1 MKDIR
6 ITDRQERIEGFRQ
19 KVIDEAAVC
28 VIGTGRTGNEVL
40 KNMALAGFRRV
51 LIADMDTVAKT
62 NLPATVLFT
71 KDDLGRL
78 KVDAAAEAYRRLSI
92 ADSCAVDRINADVC
106 TGLGEGAVRRCD
118 LIINC
123 VDNDQTRLY
132 TAHLGKL
139 LGIPCI
145 DVGIRDLDWTIFA
158 ASGDKDEACYGCTMT
173 QNAWDKALERV
184 RNSCDVTLRDNIAQG
199 KASTIITSGAF
210 AGAAAVEEAIKML
223 HHRIDPE
230 NRLFDPRCGV
240 MTIYSSVSRK
250 LESYRIRVKD
260 HCRNHFCYADFGGV
274 VPTDLSADDRL
285 GDVLARVERE
295 YGKGWQLSLEKD
307 CIPVSNKAFVTKGFC
322 KSCGRPIDIYRPQFT
337 LSDGDL
343 LCEECRAK
351 GALPAFPS
359 GAERV
364 WNFSLDGTEQRI
376 LDMSLAEIGIP
387 RFHVIELDDMKEDRP
402 PLFLE
407 LTGDEEKVL
416 PCLTEYR
423 KKTAGKEETH
433 ADV

>member
-71 KDDLGRL
+71 KNDLGRL

-173 QNAWDKALERV
+173 QGAWDKALERV

-199 KASTIITSGAF
+199 KAST
-210 AGAAAVEEAIKML
+210 
-223 HHRIDPE
+223 
-230 NRLFDPRCGV
+230 
-240 MTIYSSVSRK
+240 
-250 LESYRIRVKD
+250 
-260 HCRNHFCYADFGGV
+260 
-274 VPTDLSADDRL
+274 
-285 GDVLARVERE
+285 
-295 YGKGWQLSLEKD
+295 
-307 CIPVSNKAFVTKGFC
+307 
-322 KSCGRPIDIYRPQFT
+322 
-337 LSDGDL
+337 
-343 LCEECRAK
+343 
-351 GALPAFPS
+351 
-359 GAERV
+359 
-364 WNFSLDGTEQRI
+364 
-376 LDMSLAEIGIP
+376 
-387 RFHVIELDDMKEDRP
+387 
-402 PLFLE
+402 
-407 LTGDEEKVL
+407 
-416 PCLTEYR
+416 
-423 KKTAGKEETH
+423 
-433 ADV
+433 